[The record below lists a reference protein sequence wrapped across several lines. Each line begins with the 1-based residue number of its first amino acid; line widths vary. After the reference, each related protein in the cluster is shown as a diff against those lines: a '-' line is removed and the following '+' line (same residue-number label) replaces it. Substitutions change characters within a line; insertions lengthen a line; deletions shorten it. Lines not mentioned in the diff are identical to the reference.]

1 MNIEELKD
9 IKWDERNLKIFNQ
22 FLKELGEED
31 YAEFNRRIIPD
42 MGDAYGIRVPILR
55 KISNNIGKSK
65 NIRELYDYLR
75 DKEVYEEKLLQ
86 GMIIP
91 KLDYENVEEIL
102 KAIDEYILRINNWA
116 ICDSFV
122 STLKQIV
129 NKNRE
134 LFFNKIKEYV
144 KSDNP
149 WEIRFGLILLNNYYS
164 TNEYLDFIFDTV
176 SSIKSQHYYVKM
188 GIAWLISTCYI
199 SNKDKVT
206 EFIKSNSMDK
216 WCRNKSIQKIV
227 ESTRVSKEEKLEI
240 KKLKV

>member
-1 MNIEELKD
+1 MNIEELKE
-9 IKWDERNLKIFNQ
+9 IKWDEENLKTFNHLLQ
-22 FLKELGEED
+22 ELGEED
-31 YAEFNRRIIPD
+31 YAVFNRRIIPD

-55 KISNNIGKSK
+55 KISNNVGKSK
-65 NIRELYDYLR
+65 DIMVFYNYLR

-91 KLDYENVEEIL
+91 KLNYENTEEIL
-102 KAIDEYILRINNWA
+102 KTIDEYILRINNWA
-116 ICDSFV
+116 LCDSLV
-122 STLKQIV
+122 STLRQIV

-134 LFFNKIKEYV
+134 LFFDKIKEYV

-199 SNKDKVT
+199 SNKESVT
-206 EFIKSNSMDK
+206 EFIKGNNMDK
-216 WCRNKSIQKIV
+216 WCKNKSIQKII
-227 ESTRVSKEEKLEI
+227 ESTRVPKEEKLEI
-240 KKLKV
+240 KKLKI